1 MPSQIELLKE
11 AIERLEP
18 VHGPDNPFVA
28 GLRAQLIG
36 LERQAERA
44 KDRDRFN
51 LEVGGHQNHGVEPED
66 LAAFNLYEKMISD
79 LKNSK

>member
-1 MPSQIELLKE
+1 MPSQIDLLKE
-11 AIERLEP
+11 ARERLEP

-28 GLRAQLIG
+28 GLKTQLIG

-44 KDRDRFN
+44 KERECFN
-51 LEVGGHQNHGVEPED
+51 LEVAASQNQEPEPED

-79 LKNSK
+79 LKDSK